1 MIRKL
6 QAKFICV
13 IMVIVMVLLGGIL
26 GFVIHFTANNM
37 ETQSINMMR
46 RIAVSPFQQGHPGK
60 PSEEVRLPFFVVQ
73 VSRKGELTDI
83 SGDYFDLSDQ
93 ESIQKIV
100 DEALC
105 SDSKNGKLN
114 AHNLRYLKVSSPR
127 GYTIVFSDTT
137 TETATLKNMVYSC
150 LAIFLA
156 AMLVF
161 FGISVL
167 LSRWVIKPVET
178 AWEQQRQFVADA
190 SHELKTPLA
199 VIMANAELI
208 QSADTCEADR
218 NAFLRTFC
226 PPPTR
231 CGHL

>member
-6 QAKFICV
+6 RVKFICV

-46 RIAVSPFQQGHPGK
+46 RIAVSPFQKGHPGK

-100 DEALC
+100 DETLC
-105 SDSKNGKLN
+105 SDSKSGKLN

-161 FGISVL
+161 PLPETFAVCAICSLSMPLGLNTIIIPSAVGKDTKVASGMALVSHILSCLTIPVVFL
-167 LSRWVIKPVET
+167 LFQYIPR
-178 AWEQQRQFVADA
+178 
-190 SHELKTPLA
+190 
-199 VIMANAELI
+199 
-208 QSADTCEADR
+208 
-218 NAFLRTFC
+218 
-226 PPPTR
+226 
-231 CGHL
+231 